1 MSPQLAW
8 IGLGNLGR
16 VRRLI
21 ALIVLFYI
29 LIITTGNGQEPC
41 HKSPHRRP
49 SLIYNRTTS
58 RAETFAAQH
67 PNTALAS
74 SIQEAVTK
82 SDIIFSCVGD
92 DAAITQTIDTAVGA
106 GDLKNKLFVDLST
119 VHPDTTKS
127 ISDKIQ
133 KHGGRF
139 VASPVF
145 GAPAMADAGQVICVL
160 AGPKE
165 AVEQVK
171 PYTTGVIAKSFMD
184 LSDQPVAK
192 ASQLKVLGNTFI
204 ISMVETIAEGLVV
217 AEKSGLGTDAL
228 HQFFEAVFPGP
239 YVAYSARMR
248 SGDYHTR
255 SEPLFA
261 VNLARKDARHAMDLA
276 EKAGAT
282 LRGLKLAD
290 DYMAQVKEHQ
300 GERGDVAGIYGAVR
314 EEGGLAFEN

>member
-8 IGLGNLGR
+8 IGLGNMGR
-16 VRRLI
+16 GMAKNLAAKAPISAPV
-21 ALIVLFYI
+21 
-29 LIITTGNGQEPC
+29 
-41 HKSPHRRP
+41 
-49 SLIYNRTTS
+49 LIYNRTTS
-58 RAETFAAQH
+58 RAEAFASQH
-67 PNTALAS
+67 PNTAVAS
-74 SIQEAVTK
+74 SILEAVTK
-82 SDIIFSCVGD
+82 SDIIFTCVGD
-92 DAAITQTIDTAVGA
+92 DAAITETIDTAVSA

-119 VHPDTTKS
+119 VHPDTTTS

-145 GAPAMADAGQVICVL
+145 GAPAIADAGQVICVL
-160 AGPKE
+160 SGPKD

-171 PYTTGVIAKSFMD
+171 PYTTSVIAKSFLD
-184 LSDQPVAK
+184 FSDQPVAK
-192 ASQLKVLGNTFI
+192 ASRLKVLGNTFV

-248 SGDYHTR
+248 SGDYHKR
-255 SEPLFA
+255 PEPLFA
-261 VNLARKDARHAMDLA
+261 VDLARKDARHAMDLA

-282 LRGLKLAD
+282 MRGLKLAD
-290 DYMAQVKEHQ
+290 GYMTQVQEHQ

-314 EEGGLAFEN
+314 EEGGLTFEN